1 MTSSIIINQK
11 HCKFL
16 FDKSN
21 HFNVFNLTRLC
32 KQLQSPEGITIDIS
46 RLAEIK
52 QQLIISKLQYFS
64 NHCKKLLNL
73 EDKVITF
80 IIKLDE
86 QEVESLTSNLTL
98 ETICSESEIIFQ
110 PTNIEVKSKEDPH
123 QIKNILGAVLL
134 SLVHDLLKLQKVDN
148 QISLFDASSPIVLHS
163 ALDFL
168 HDTDNALMMW
178 QVLEKW
184 TEEHNKSYRAEVN
197 PRMNSSSNA
206 KNLLKQKINNVLRNT
221 DISTI
226 GFKHLLEN
234 EAINADFSHCD
245 FRWNSKITLWFVDD
259 QAENGWNNL
268 MSNLLEGLDI
278 ELSCNRS
285 LDDLNLTINSARKG
299 IFVKPDLALV
309 DLRLSESD
317 LTFESYKS
325 RDLSGFYA
333 LNQLLDTWPGLPVII
348 ASASNKIW
356 NLEKAIEK
364 GATGY
369 WRKSEDIHEAV
380 NHNAIITAFDI
391 YEQLLDKLDQAIA
404 KIKFRNIFVLAKL
417 VEAESVK
424 KKFKSSP
431 LERAIS
437 YYVND
442 LFNRVS
448 WMLWQRQNESRVI
461 DSLFLGIMEIFNE
474 IEPYLWA
481 SDSRELTL
489 HPTKNV
495 SSVKEKTDKKVIN
508 DTLQYFDEVNRVGGK
523 GLLGSYETCK
533 NVRNN
538 LPVIH
543 GSSDGKITHS
553 KIEHIELGLFLIWFL
568 MTKLNEISK

>member
-1 MTSSIIINQK
+1 VSSSLVLTQK

-21 HFNVFNLTRLC
+21 DFNVFNLTRLC
-32 KQLQSPEGITIDIS
+32 KQLQLSEGITVDIS
-46 RLAEIK
+46 RLEEVK
-52 QQLIISKLQYFS
+52 QQRIISKLEYFS
-64 NHCKKLLNL
+64 NHCIKLLNH

-80 IIKLDE
+80 ITKLDE
-86 QEVESLTSNLTL
+86 QEVESLTSKLTL
-98 ETICSESEIIFQ
+98 ESFYEEPQIIFQ
-110 PTNIEVKSKEDPH
+110 PTNIEVKSEDDPH
-123 QIKNILGAVLL
+123 QIKNIRGAVLL
-134 SLVHDLLKLQKVDN
+134 SLVHDLLKLQKLDN
-148 QISLFDASSPIVLHS
+148 QISLFDETSPILLHS
-163 ALDFL
+163 ASDFL
-168 HDTDNALMMW
+168 HGTDNALVMW
-178 QVLEKW
+178 QVLVLW

-197 PRMNSSSNA
+197 PIMNSSSNVR
-206 KNLLKQKINNVLRNT
+206 KLLKQRINNVLRNT

-234 EAINADFSHCD
+234 EAINAGFSHCD

-259 QAENGWNNL
+259 QAENGWKNL
-268 MSNLLEGLDI
+268 MSNLLEEFEIDLI
-278 ELSCNRS
+278 CCNS
-285 LDDLNLTINSARKG
+285 VEDLKMTIDLANEKL
-299 IFVKPDLALV
+299 ITKPDLALV
-309 DLRLSESD
+309 DLRLSEND
-317 LTFESYKS
+317 LTFENYKGA
-325 RDLSGFYA
+325 DLSGFSA
-333 LNQLLDTWPGLPVII
+333 LQQLLTNWSSLPVII
-348 ASASNKIW
+348 ASASNKIC

-364 GATGY
+364 RATGY

-391 YEQLLDKLDQAIA
+391 YDQLLEKLTQAIS
-404 KIKFRNIFVLAKL
+404 KMKFRNIFVLANLIK
-417 VEAESVK
+417 AESVK

-448 WMLWQRQNESRVI
+448 WMTWQKQDESRVI

-481 SDSRELTL
+481 SNSRKLTL

-495 SSVKEKTDKKVIN
+495 SAVKEKTDKRVIN

-533 NVRNN
+533 SVRNN

-568 MTKLNEISK
+568 MTKLNGISK

>member
-21 HFNVFNLTRLC
+21 NFNVFNLTRLC
-32 KQLQSPEGITIDIS
+32 KQLQLSEGITVDIS
-46 RLAEIK
+46 RLEEVK
-52 QQLIISKLQYFS
+52 QQRIISKLEYFS
-64 NHCKKLLNL
+64 THCIKLLNH
-73 EDKVITF
+73 EDKLITF
-80 IIKLDE
+80 ITKLDE
-86 QEVESLTSNLTL
+86 QEVESLTSKLTL
-98 ETICSESEIIFQ
+98 ETFYEEPQIIFQ
-110 PTNIEVKSKEDPH
+110 PTNIEVKSKYDPH
-123 QIKNILGAVLL
+123 QIKNIRGAVLL
-134 SLVHDLLKLQKVDN
+134 SLVHDLLKLQKLDN
-148 QISLFDASSPIVLHS
+148 QISLFDETSPILLHS
-163 ALDFL
+163 ASDFL
-168 HDTDNALMMW
+168 HSTDNALVMW

-206 KNLLKQKINNVLRNT
+206 KKSLKQNIKNVLRDT

-234 EAINADFSHCD
+234 EAINAGFSHCD
-245 FRWNSKITLWFVDD
+245 YRWNTKITLWFVDD
-259 QAENGWNNL
+259 QAENGWKNL
-268 MSNLLEGLDI
+268 MSNLLEEFEI
-278 ELSCNRS
+278 ELICCNS
-285 LDDLNLTINSARKG
+285 VEDLKMTIDLANQKA
-299 IFVKPDLALV
+299 ITKPDLALV
-309 DLRLSESD
+309 DLRLSEND
-317 LTFESYKS
+317 LTFESYEGA
-325 RDLSGFYA
+325 DLSGFSA
-333 LNQLLDTWPGLPVII
+333 LKQLLTDWPSLPVII

-356 NLEKAIEK
+356 NLEKAIENR
-364 GATGY
+364 ATGY
-369 WRKSEDIHEAV
+369 WRKSEDIHESV

-391 YEQLLDKLDQAIA
+391 YDQLVKKLEQAVSKM
-404 KIKFRNIFVLAKL
+404 KFRNIFVLAKL
-417 VEAESVK
+417 IEAESVK

-431 LERAIS
+431 LERAFS
-437 YYVND
+437 YYLND
-442 LFNRVS
+442 LVNKVL
-448 WMLWQRQNESRVI
+448 WMIWQKQDEGRVI

-481 SDSRELTL
+481 SDTQKLSL

-495 SSVKEKTDKKVIN
+495 KAVKGKIDKRIIN
-508 DTLQYFDEVNRVGGK
+508 DTLQYFDEVNKVGGK

-568 MTKLNEISK
+568 MTKLNKTSK

>member
-1 MTSSIIINQK
+1 M
-11 HCKFL
+11 
-16 FDKSN
+16 
-21 HFNVFNLTRLC
+21 
-32 KQLQSPEGITIDIS
+32 
-46 RLAEIK
+46 
-52 QQLIISKLQYFS
+52 
-64 NHCKKLLNL
+64 
-73 EDKVITF
+73 
-80 IIKLDE
+80 
-86 QEVESLTSNLTL
+86 
-98 ETICSESEIIFQ
+98 
-110 PTNIEVKSKEDPH
+110 
-123 QIKNILGAVLL
+123 
-134 SLVHDLLKLQKVDN
+134 
-148 QISLFDASSPIVLHS
+148 
-163 ALDFL
+163 
-168 HDTDNALMMW
+168 
-178 QVLEKW
+178 
-184 TEEHNKSYRAEVN
+184 
-197 PRMNSSSNA
+197 
-206 KNLLKQKINNVLRNT
+206 
-221 DISTI
+221 
-226 GFKHLLEN
+226 
-234 EAINADFSHCD
+234 
-245 FRWNSKITLWFVDD
+245 
-259 QAENGWNNL
+259 
-268 MSNLLEGLDI
+268 
-278 ELSCNRS
+278 
-285 LDDLNLTINSARKG
+285 
-299 IFVKPDLALV
+299 
-309 DLRLSESD
+309 
-317 LTFESYKS
+317 
-325 RDLSGFYA
+325 
-333 LNQLLDTWPGLPVII
+333 
-348 ASASNKIW
+348 
-356 NLEKAIEK
+356 
-364 GATGY
+364 
-369 WRKSEDIHEAV
+369 
-380 NHNAIITAFDI
+380 
-391 YEQLLDKLDQAIA
+391 
-404 KIKFRNIFVLAKL
+404 AKL